1 MSPDPVPTPAEK
13 AEAAAIRR
21 RWVSL
26 AEVVSV
32 AGVAIA
38 GLGLW
43 VTWSDHRSEQAEKQT
58 RSVTERRQNARYVV
72 KSSVARN
79 GDILVERDERHSLGD
94 VSVTFPSA
102 LGIAPQTSPTQ
113 TISRSWY
120 ERALLAATDG
130 GADRQTGKLP
140 VLLTVSYWDN
150 DSPRSTS
157 GIYDIVWQTKGRL
170 VLGRE
175 LKIEALRLRTPG
187 ATKATLEAAWAIE
200 RPKPKLS
207 NARRMLAAANVAVS
221 PGESKELKRRAHG
234 RGIARAM
241 QS

>member
-1 MSPDPVPTPAEK
+1 MSVGSKPETPATPAEK

-58 RSVTERRQNARYVV
+58 QSTTQSREQARYAV
-72 KSSVARN
+72 KASVARN
-79 GDILVERDERHSLGD
+79 GDIMIERDERHPLGD
-94 VSVTFPSA
+94 VSVDFPAS
-102 LGIAPQTSPTQ
+102 LGIARQTSPTQ
-113 TISRSWY
+113 TISRGWY

-130 GADRQTGKLP
+130 GADRRAGKLP
-140 VLLTVSYWDN
+140 VLLTVQYWN
-150 DSPRSTS
+150 DDTPRTVH

-175 LKIEALRLRTPG
+175 LKIDALRLRTPT
-187 ATKATLEAAWAIE
+187 ATKEALEAAWAIE
-200 RPKPKLS
+200 KPK
-207 NARRMLAAANVAVS
+207 
-221 PGESKELKRRAHG
+221 G
-234 RGIARAM
+234 
-241 QS
+241 

>member
-1 MSPDPVPTPAEK
+1 MNIQPDPVPTTAEK

-43 VTWSDHRSEQAEKQT
+43 VTWSDHRTEQAEKQT
-58 RSVTERRQNARYVV
+58 RSITERSENAHYAV
-72 KSSVARN
+72 KSSIGRN
-79 GDILVERDERHSLGD
+79 GDILIERDERHSLGD
-94 VSVTFPSA
+94 ISVTFPSA
-102 LGIAPQTSPTQ
+102 LGVAAQTSPTQ

-140 VLLTVSYWDN
+140 VLLTVNYWDD
-150 DSPRSTS
+150 DSPRRIT

-175 LKIEALRLRTPG
+175 LKIEALRLRMPG
-187 ATKATLEAAWAIE
+187 GTKAALEAAWAIE
-200 RPKPKLS
+200 RPKPK
-207 NARRMLAAANVAVS
+207 
-221 PGESKELKRRAHG
+221 P
-234 RGIARAM
+234 
-241 QS
+241 

>member
-1 MSPDPVPTPAEK
+1 MSDRPGPVPTPAEK

-43 VTWSDHRSEQAEKQT
+43 VTWSDHRSEQAEKQSQ
-58 RSVTERRQNARYVV
+58 SVTERRENARYVV

-79 GDILVERDERHSLGD
+79 GDILIERDERHSLGD
-94 VSVTFPSA
+94 ISVTFPAA
-102 LGIAPQTSPTQ
+102 LGIAAQTSVTQ
-113 TISRSWY
+113 TISRGWY

-130 GADRQTGKLP
+130 GTDRKSGKLP
-140 VLLTVSYWDN
+140 VLLTVNYWN
-150 DSPRSTS
+150 DDSRRSIS

-175 LKIEALRLRTPG
+175 LKVEALRLRAPIG
-187 ATKATLEAAWAIE
+187 TKAALEVAWAKDG
-200 RPKPKLS
+200 PKTKS
-207 NARRMLAAANVAVS
+207 S
-221 PGESKELKRRAHG
+221 
-234 RGIARAM
+234 
-241 QS
+241 